1 MLKTLFV
8 ATALA
13 GAAYAGSA
21 LAQEPP
27 SQTKQETEN
36 QKFETGAGA
45 VTGAAAGAV
54 IGGPVGAVVGGVA
67 GAAIGAA
74 ASVPEPAKQYVIAN
88 PVEPVVIEERVV
100 VGTAIPETVVIHQ
113 IPDSPEFGYVYVD
126 KGPVVVRMDSREVVY
141 IDG

>member
-1 MLKTLFV
+1 MLKKLIF

-13 GAAYAGSA
+13 GAAFAGA
-21 LAQEPP
+21 AIAQEPP
-27 SQTKQETEN
+27 SQTTQETEN

-45 VTGAAAGAV
+45 VTSAAAGAV
-54 IGGPVGAVVGGVA
+54 VGGPVGAVVGGVA

-74 ASVPEPAKQYVIAN
+74 ASVPQPAREYVIAH

-113 IPDSPEFGYVYVD
+113 IPETPEFGYVYVD
-126 KGPVVVRMDSREVVY
+126 DGPVVVRMDSREVVY

>member
-13 GAAYAGSA
+13 GATFAGSA
-21 LAQEPP
+21 LTQEPP
-27 SQTKQETEN
+27 TQTKQETEN

-45 VTGAAAGAV
+45 VTGAAV
-54 IGGPVGAVVGGVA
+54 
-67 GAAIGAA
+67 GAA

-126 KGPVVVRMDSREVVY
+126 KGPVVVRKDSREVVY

>member
-1 MLKTLFV
+1 MMMKKLIV
-8 ATALA
+8 ATAFTGALA
-13 GAAYAGSA
+13 TVA

-27 SQTKQETEN
+27 SQTTREVEN

-54 IGGPVGAVVGGVA
+54 VGGPVGAVVGGVA

-74 ASVPEPAKQYVIAN
+74 ASVPEPAREYVIAN
-88 PVEPVVIEERVV
+88 PVEPVVIEDRVA
-100 VGTAIPETVVIHQ
+100 VGTVIPQTIVIHE

-126 KGPVVVRMDSREVVY
+126 SGPVVVKKQTREVVY
-141 IDG
+141 ING

>member
-1 MLKTLFV
+1 MLKKMFIAGAIVTI
-8 ATALA
+8 ATAGVA
-13 GAAYAGSA
+13 VA
-21 LAQEPP
+21 EE
-27 SQTKQETEN
+27 KKDN
-36 QKFETGAGA
+36 QAFETGAGA

-74 ASVPEPAKQYVIAN
+74 ASVPEPARDYVIAH

-100 VGTAIPETVVIHQ
+100 VGTVVPETIVVQ
-113 IPDSPEFGYVYVD
+113 PIPDTPELGYIYVDGQPVYVKLD
-126 KGPVVVRMDSREVVY
+126 NREVIY

>member
-1 MLKTLFV
+1 MLKKLIV

-13 GAAYAGSA
+13 GAFSTVAM
-21 LAQEPP
+21 AQEPP
-27 SQTKQETEN
+27 SQTTQETEN

-54 IGGPVGAVVGGVA
+54 VGGPVGAVVGGVA

-74 ASVPEPAKQYVIAN
+74 ASVPEPAREYVLAN

-100 VGTAIPETVVIHQ
+100 VGTAIPETVIIHQ
-113 IPDSPEFGYVYVD
+113 IPESPEFGYVYVD
-126 KGPVVVRMDSREVVY
+126 DGPVVVRMDSREVVY
-141 IDG
+141 IHG